1 MTIPIIID
9 CDPGHDDV
17 FAIWLAAA
25 HPEID
30 LLAITSVAGNGRI
43 EHTTHNALVALTVAG
58 VTDVPVARGA
68 DRPLEGTLT
77 PAEWIHGA
85 NALGGPV
92 LPTPTVELDERDALT
107 LTADVLEASARPV
120 VLVAT
125 GPLTN
130 VAHLVRRRP
139 ELLPKVEKVVW
150 MGGSTG
156 RGNVSAYAEFNAWTD
171 PEAVAVVLE
180 AGLDL
185 TMVGLNISHQALI
198 TREVR
203 SRIAGTG
210 TPIAAFGAELLEFF
224 CSTYESFEGMAD
236 GPLHDPI
243 TVALLADP
251 SVATTVR
258 ARVDVECVG
267 TETRGAT
274 CVDLLGISDRP
285 ANATVA
291 LDLDVDRFWALIEDA
306 VRALDVAP
314 SAGPARSGAPASPVS
329 AGQEA

>member
-1 MTIPIIID
+1 MGTPVIID

-58 VTDVPVARGA
+58 ISDVPVARGA
-68 DRPLEGTLT
+68 GAPLEGDLR

-85 NALGGPV
+85 NALGGPT
-92 LPTPTVELDERDALT
+92 LPTPTVELDERDALSLIT
-107 LTADVLEASARPV
+107 DVLDASSRPV
-120 VLVAT
+120 TLVAL

-130 VAHLVRRRP
+130 VAHLVQRHPDR
-139 ELLPKVEKVVW
+139 LSKIEKVVW

-156 RGNVSAYAEFNAWTD
+156 RGNVSAYAEFNSWTD
-171 PEAVAVVLE
+171 PEAVAVVLD
-180 AGLDL
+180 AGLDF

-198 TREVR
+198 TRDVR
-203 SRIAGTG
+203 SRIAQMG
-210 TPIAAFGAELLEFF
+210 TPIATFGAELLEFF
-224 CSTYESFEGMAD
+224 CSTYDAVEGMPD

-243 TVALLADP
+243 TVAMLADP

-258 ARVDVECVG
+258 TRVDIECLG

-274 CVDLLGISDRP
+274 CVDLLGFLDRP

-291 LDLDVDRFWALIEDA
+291 IDLDVDRFWSLIENA
-306 VRALDVAP
+306 VRAL
-314 SAGPARSGAPASPVS
+314 GAKST
-329 AGQEA
+329 